1 MAAAA
6 GVIAAACGG
15 AGGDAERVAG
25 SGGTAA
31 DRDAR
36 AAPAPPL
43 VARGFDLSVYREL
56 APDTEHD
63 VNPRALFQALWRDA
77 IPPVYD
83 PEIVGAD
90 EAGLS
95 LHELVIGIEI
105 NGEAR
110 AYPVGVMREREIAND
125 KLGGIPIVVTW

>member
-15 AGGDAERVAG
+15 AGGDAERVVG

-36 AAPAPPL
+36 AAPAPL
-43 VARGFDLSVYREL
+43 AARGFDLSVYREL

-125 KLGGIPIVVTW
+125 ELGGIPIVVTW